1 MNTTETYSP
10 TGLTQPSSSE
20 DMDTVVSQQTPLIIA
35 RQWIGQKLQVLRQPP
50 LKYALVSFWALCT
63 LVVAGLSLSSHG
75 IVSGYH
81 HLDKV
86 AHFSAY
92 FSLAILPTFLSNN
105 TKHIIIV
112 VGALALLGVG
122 LEGLQSLLPHRS
134 SSFYDLLANLLGLS
148 FGSAIGLGMRHWT
161 KRMSYKSST

>member
-1 MNTTETYSP
+1 MNTTKTYP
-10 TGLTQPSSSE
+10 ATGLTQP
-20 DMDTVVSQQTPLIIA
+20 VSTENTGTMVAQQTPLRLV
-35 RQWIGQKLQVLRQPP
+35 RQWIGQKLQLLRQPP
-50 LKYALVSFWALCT
+50 LKYALVGFWALCT
-63 LVVAGLSLSSHG
+63 LIVAGLSLSSHG

-161 KRMSYKSST
+161 KRISA